1 MLGRRWITPSWLAIA
16 LLLMAVPAFI
26 TLGFWQLQRA
36 HEKELL
42 LAAFAGN
49 AEAQAIPLEVARQQ
63 VKGEVFPRVEV
74 SGRFDLQHGY
84 VLDNQVRGGRL
95 GVLVFAVFEP
105 ADGSLPVLV
114 NRGFLATAADG
125 SRAPIPTVEAG
136 LRILHG
142 LYAPPPG
149 VGMRM
154 GGNALARQTQ
164 WPKLTVHIDLAEIGA
179 DLGRGLDS
187 RVLLLDADAESG
199 FEREWTPQIIP
210 PERHL
215 GYAFQWFC
223 FALAALVIFIVLHW
237 RRARS
242 ESN

>member
-1 MLGRRWITPSWLAIA
+1 MPGRRWNKPSWLALA
-16 LLLMAVPAFI
+16 LLLMAVPTFSY
-26 TLGFWQLQRA
+26 LGFWQLQRA

-49 AEAQAIPLEVARQQ
+49 AGAQPIPLAAARQQ
-63 VKGEVFPRVEV
+63 AIGDVFPKVEV
-74 SGRFDLQHGY
+74 SGRFDPLHTY
-84 VLDNQVRGGRL
+84 VLDNQVRGGRI

-105 ADGSLPVLV
+105 ADGSLPLLV
-114 NRGFLATAADG
+114 NRGFLATATDG
-125 SRAPIPTVEAG
+125 RRAPIPAVEAG
-136 LRILHG
+136 VQVLHG
-142 LYAPPPG
+142 LFAPPPG

-164 WPKLTVHIDLAEIGA
+164 WPKLTVHIDLTEIGA
-179 DLGRGLDS
+179 DLGRRLDS
-187 RVLLLDADAESG
+187 RVLLLDADVDSG

-237 RRARS
+237 RRPRS